1 MNTKKK
7 NSVDKEFAISSWAID
22 NPTIIYVL
30 MALFLVLGIGA
41 YLGMAR
47 ENFPEINET
56 KIYISAPYPGNT
68 AEDIER
74 LIVDPL
80 EDKLQNLSGVVEV
93 LSTSQEDYAIITVEF
108 DYKLDVQVAKQRV
121 KDEVDS
127 ETANEDWPTFNGA
140 KVEPNVF
147 DLSISEETPILNV
160 NVSGDYPVDTLK
172 EYAEYLQDEIES
184 LKEIKEATI
193 RGAQDREVEV
203 AVDVYKMMAAQI
215 SFEDILQA
223 IGNGNMTVSAGNL
236 VSSGQRRN
244 IRILG
249 EIQSPEELNNF
260 VIKSENGAV
269 YLKDIATITF
279 SEEDKTT
286 YARDLT
292 LEKGESINDENI
304 SESVVMLD
312 VKKRSG
318 ENMIVAVEQITE
330 IIAKAKAEVFPPDVK
345 ITTANDQSAK
355 TENQVNDLVNNII
368 FGIILV
374 VGVLMFFLGFKN
386 ALFVGFAIPMSM
398 FMSFMILNLMGYTMN
413 TMILFA
419 LIMGLGMLVD
429 NGIVVVENVYRL
441 MDEEGMSRI
450 EAAKKGIGEIAFPII
465 ISTLTTVAAFVPL
478 GMWPGLM
485 GQFMIYFPITL
496 SVVLGSS
503 LFVAIFINSM
513 LVSQFMKTDE
523 KPLTRKFLIRTSL
536 IMLPIGLMIF
546 FLGGAVKGFG
556 SLILVTIVLMW
567 VYRYVLQRAA
577 EVFQRRFL
585 TWLERIYK
593 NFLGWVIQGWKPVI
607 VFAGICLLLIATF
620 AAFGMSVGKG
630 RTAIEFFP
638 DNKPNQIIVYIE
650 YPEGTAI
657 AKTNAITKEIERKIF
672 KVFNDAEY
680 LEGEDY
686 NALVETSVSQVGEG
700 AGNPQTD
707 GGSAAEMP
715 HRSKITATM
724 REYKFRN
731 GADSEELRFKV
742 QDALKGIYPGVVIS
756 VEKDAAGPPQ
766 GYPINI
772 ELQGNDYGELIAA
785 AEQMRNYINS
795 RNVPGVDELKINV
808 NRGKPGTQVL
818 VDRQKAGELGV
829 AVGQVGMQLR
839 RSIFGDKAG
848 VYKKDGEDYDIY
860 VRFKEDQRYN
870 NSALF
875 NQNITFRDQATGK
888 IKEIPVSAVT
898 TTKNTSSF
906 SAIKHRDSKRVVTVY
921 SALAPGFTDAGVVV
935 TSIQEE
941 MEGFNDQM
949 PKGVEAFYTG
959 QIEEQEK
966 EMTFLMSAFF
976 GGLGLIFFLLIFQF
990 SSISKPI
997 IIMIAI
1003 FLSFIGVFG
1012 GIIISGASFVII
1024 MTMMGIISLAGIVVN
1039 NGVVLLDYTQLL
1051 IDRKEVALGLEG
1063 KQMLD
1068 KETTKQLIIEG
1079 GRARLR
1085 QVLLKAITTVLGLI
1099 PLAWGVNIDFFGLF
1113 QNLDAGI
1120 YIGGDNVIFWG
1131 PLAWTVI
1138 YGLIIATFLT
1148 LIIVPLLYY
1157 IVYRIKFKLRG
1168 SSTLQVED
1176 ANSIN
1181 AGDEELG
1188 DALERNVQ
1196 DSQGLNY
1203 PIPEGE

>member
-1 MNTKKK
+1 MSAKKKK
-7 NSVDKEFAISSWAID
+7 NVDKEFGLSSWAID

-30 MALFLVLGIGA
+30 MGLFLALGMGA

-56 KIYISAPYPGNT
+56 KIYVSVPYPGNT

-80 EDKLQNLSGVVEV
+80 EDKLQNLSGVEEV

-108 DYKLDVQVAKQRV
+108 DYKMDVQAAKQKV

-160 NVSGDYPVDTLK
+160 NVSGDYPVDKLK

-193 RGAQDREVEV
+193 RGAQEREVEV
-203 AVDVYKMMAAQI
+203 AVDIYKMMAAKVNFENVLNAI
-215 SFEDILQA
+215 S
-223 IGNGNMTVSAGNL
+223 NGNMTLSAGNL
-236 VSSGQRRN
+236 ISSGQRRN

-249 EIQSPEELNNF
+249 EIETPEELENF
-260 VIKSENGAV
+260 VVKSENGAV
-269 YLKDIATITF
+269 YLRDIATVTF
-279 SEEDKTT
+279 AEEDKTT

-292 LEKGESINDENI
+292 LEKGESANDEEV

-318 ENMIVAVEQITE
+318 KNMIAAVEKITD
-330 IIAKAKAEVFPPDVK
+330 IIKKAETEVFPPDVK

-478 GMWPGLM
+478 GLWPGLM

-513 LVSQFMKTDE
+513 LVSQFMKTKE
-523 KPLTRKFLIRTSL
+523 KPLTTKSLIRISL
-536 IMLPIGLMIF
+536 IMLPIGLMIL
-546 FLGGAVKGFG
+546 FLGGTVRGFG
-556 SLILVTIVLMW
+556 SLILTTIALMW
-567 VYRYVLQRAA
+567 VYKYVLHNAA

-585 TWLERIYK
+585 TWLENKYR
-593 NFLGWVIQGWKPVI
+593 NFLGWALRGRKPIGFV
-607 VFAGICLLLIATF
+607 VGIFLLLIATF
-620 AAFGMSVGKG
+620 MAFGGSVGAG

-638 DNKPNQIIVYIE
+638 DNKPNQIITYIE
-650 YPEGTAI
+650 YPEGTDI
-657 AKTNAITKEIERKIF
+657 QKTNAITKEIERRIF
-672 KVFNDAEY
+672 KVFNDQEY

-731 GADSEELRFKV
+731 GADSELLRFKV
-742 QDALKGIYPGVVIS
+742 QDALKGIYPGVVIT

-766 GYPINI
+766 GYPINL
-772 ELQGNDYGELIAA
+772 ELQGNDYGELIVA
-785 AEQMRNYINS
+785 AEKMRNYINS

-808 NRGKPGTQVL
+808 NRGKPGTEVI

-839 RSIFGDKAG
+839 RAIFGDKAG

-875 NQNITFRDQATGK
+875 NQNIIFRDQASGK
-888 IKEIPVSAVT
+888 IKEIPVAAVT

-921 SALAPGFTDAGVVV
+921 SALAAGYTDAGVVV
-935 TSIQEE
+935 NSIKQE
-941 MEGFNDQM
+941 MEAFNDQM
-949 PKGVEAFYTG
+949 PKNVDVFYTG
-959 QIEEQEK
+959 QIEEQQK

-1012 GIIISGASFVII
+1012 GIIISGSSFVII

-1051 IDRKEVALGLEG
+1051 IDRKEVERGLEG

-1068 KETTKQLIIEG
+1068 KDITKQLIIEG

-1085 QVLLKAITTVLGLI
+1085 PVLLTAITTVLGLI
-1099 PLAWGVNIDFFGLF
+1099 PLAIGINIDFFGLF
-1113 QNLDAGI
+1113 QDFDAGV
-1120 YIGGDNVIFWG
+1120 YVGGDNVIFWG

-1157 IVYRIKFKLRG
+1157 IVYRIKLYFRG
-1168 SSTLQVED
+1168 AAVIDTND
-1176 ANSIN
+1176 GATFID
-1181 AGDEELG
+1181 DEELA
-1188 DALERNVQ
+1188 DALDTNMLDNE
-1196 DSQGLNY
+1196 SFNY